1 MEKDRIE
8 IIKRD
13 GVFEKLFIN
22 GVEAKCAKKIEVKE
36 NFDFLNS
43 ETEVLIVF
51 SNLTFESVDN

>member
-1 MEKDRIE
+1 MKKDRIE

-36 NFDFLNS
+36 NFDFSDN
-43 ETEVLIVF
+43 ETEVLVVF
-51 SNLTFESVDN
+51 SNPLLNSVDN

>member
-36 NFDFLNS
+36 NFDFFNS